1 MQFVVIGKDKGQGEL
16 RLKARAAHLEHVS
29 GWQQLIIYA
38 GPLIEGGRMIGS
50 VFIFDVQDRAAL
62 DRYLAGDPYF
72 RDAIF
77 ETVEIYE
84 SRWMVPEREPGLLAA
99 EAERARQTAAESRLE

>member
-1 MQFVVIGKDKGQGEL
+1 MQFVVIGKDKGQGEF
-16 RLKARAAHLEHVS
+16 RLKARAAHLDYVS
-29 GWQQLIIYA
+29 GRQQLIIYA

-50 VFIFDVQDRAAL
+50 VFIFEVRDRAEL
-62 DRYLAGDPYF
+62 DHYLAGDPYF

-84 SRWMVPEREPGLLAA
+84 SRRMVPEREPGFLAA
-99 EAERARQTAAESRLE
+99 EAERARQAAT